1 MVIQENIHMA
11 KTHFSKLL
19 EKALSGNEVIIAKAG
34 KPVAKLVLITDSSE
48 SRKPGLGKGKI
59 IQHESLLAPMPDDFM
74 DFFTTRLKRVS

>member
-34 KPVAKLVLITDSSE
+34 KPIAKIVPIEDSPE
-48 SRKPGLGKGKI
+48 ARKPGLGKGKI
-59 IQHESLLAPMPDDFM
+59 IEHESILDPMSNDFM
-74 DFFTTRLKRVS
+74 KFFT

>member
-34 KPVAKLVLITDSSE
+34 KPIAKLVPITDLPE
-48 SRKPGLGKGKI
+48 PRKPGLGKGKI
-59 IQHESLLAPMPDDFM
+59 VQHESILAPMPDDFM
-74 DFFTTRLKRVS
+74 EFFN

>member
-34 KPVAKLVLITDSSE
+34 KPIAKIVPIRDSSE
-48 SRKPGLGKGKI
+48 IRKPGLGKGKI
-59 IQHESLLAPMPDDFM
+59 IEHESILAPMPNDFM
-74 DFFTTRLKRVS
+74 EFFS